1 MFAKMPRL
9 LLVACVICPS
19 LARALGLGEIHLNSA
34 LNEPLRAEIDLV
46 AAAPEELTA
55 LRASL
60 ASREA
65 FTRYGIDRPAFVSSF
80 TFKVA
85 KSADG
90 RDVLQVRS
98 ADSIPEPFVTFLVE
112 VNWARGRLMREY
124 TVLLDPPTYTP
135 GEIAG
140 SAAPIAA
147 AASAGAAPSPTA
159 PGQPSPQMPAATQS
173 GPMTSRRSSMAP
185 PQAAPAQAA
194 AAGSYRTVSGD
205 TLTRIAQ
212 RLRGGTPGQVDQAML
227 AIYHANPEAFDGN
240 INLLRRGAILRIP
253 GADDIAALNQKQA
266 MDEVARQ
273 MAAWHGGAATAG
285 GRLRLVTPKP
295 AADGSGSGTGTP
307 GAAAAG
313 GTDVAVLKN
322 HVKDLE
328 TQLAESRRMVDVS
341 NAQLAELQRKL
352 AAASAS
358 VVAATKAPAAGAPA
372 APAAATPAPT
382 TPPPA
387 APAAAAPAAP
397 PVANTPPAAANS
409 TPAAS
414 AAAAASAAQEP
425 AKPVAAAPKKVAT
438 PAPATDQGG
447 SWLDMVLDYWQIPA
461 GLFALLIAA
470 LGFTAWKRRSQRS
483 GTDELSA
490 LAGAAPARNEVV
502 VPANLADS
510 YNVTESFGTGDTSE
524 IRPVPGVLTAD
535 APVAPAKSAA
545 PARSGDETMSAE
557 SPVSIDQGDP
567 IAEADFH
574 MAYGLYDQAADLVR
588 MAIER
593 EPARRDLRMKLLEI
607 YFVWGNAENFLA
619 AAKDLS
625 ATRDTAPQGEWDKVM
640 IMGRQICPD
649 EEMFRQ
655 GAGGSHAADT
665 SVDLNLDGGENHVD
679 IDLFGESS
687 IERAASG
694 QPVAREPNARDS
706 DPTAETGESPH
717 LGGNSLDFMLD
728 APERGAEPAHRSAD
742 AAHEEPTIESEQMLF
757 GADALVAGN
766 RDEHTA
772 EVEIQDLGFDL
783 DHLEATD
790 TPASVAALEKTDKS
804 SAEAPTVISGMDN
817 SSRRRLA
824 DVQPTAKD
832 TDLTQLEKE
841 LEASFIAELAASS
854 DDIKSEVA
862 NSSAPTVNMPANVDA
877 AATGK
882 FRNVHAEAADAE
894 SHGTD
899 STAKMEGISAESL
912 DLEFSHLTSELGAA
926 GSGRHDD
933 GQGDTAVR
941 EAFDNSQRVRAV
953 DLDLGE
959 TVQRPAAI
967 PNAMDTVEARQLV
980 VKDRGDDG
988 IPGGEF
994 APVTMS
1000 EVGTKLDLAR
1010 AYMDMG
1016 DPEGARS
1023 ILEEVVQEGSASQKK
1038 EATRLIQSLPG

>member
-9 LLVACVICPS
+9 LLMACVICPS

-55 LRASL
+55 LRASI

-65 FTRYGIDRPAFVSSF
+65 FTRYGIDRPAFVSTF

-85 KSADG
+85 KTPDG

-98 ADSIPEPFVTFLVE
+98 VDSIPEPFVTFLVE

-135 GEIAG
+135 GEAAG

-147 AASAGAAPSPTA
+147 AAVAAPTPSA
-159 PGQPSPQMPAATQS
+159 PAQPSPPMPAATQP
-173 GPMTSRRSSMAP
+173 GPAAQRRSSLAP
-185 PQAAPAQAA
+185 PQAAPAPAA
-194 AAGSYRTVSGD
+194 TQPSAPGTYRTVSGD

-212 RLRGGTPGQVDQAML
+212 RVHGGTPGQVDQTML
-227 AIYHANPEAFDGN
+227 AIYRTNPEAFDGN

-253 GADDIAALNQKQA
+253 GADDVAALNQKQA
-266 MDEVARQ
+266 VDEVARQ
-273 MAAWHGGAATAG
+273 MAAWRGGAATAG
-285 GRLRLVTPKP
+285 GRLRLVTPKSSG
-295 AADGSGSGTGTP
+295 DGSGSGSGAP
-307 GAAAAG
+307 GASAAG
-313 GTDVAVLKN
+313 GTDIAALKN

-328 TQLAESRRMVDVS
+328 AQLAESRRAVDVS

-358 VVAATKAPAAGAPA
+358 VVAAAASKAPA
-372 APAAATPAPT
+372 APAAAPVAAAPAPATPAPATPAPT
-382 TPPPA
+382 APTAVAP
-387 APAAAAPAAP
+387 APAA
-397 PVANTPPAAANS
+397 TP
-409 TPAAS
+409 
-414 AAAAASAAQEP
+414 AAASAPAASTAEEP
-425 AKPVAAAPKKVAT
+425 AKPVAAPPKAAT

-447 SWLDMVLDYWQIPA
+447 SLLDMLLDYWQVLA
-461 GLFALLIAA
+461 ALIAVLLAA
-470 LGFTAWKRRSQRS
+470 LGFAAYKRRGARS
-483 GTDELSA
+483 DTDSLSA
-490 LAGAAPARNEVV
+490 LAGSTSSRNDVAV
-502 VPANLADS
+502 QGNLSDS
-510 YNVTESFGTGDTSE
+510 YNVTESFAPGDTSE
-524 IRPVPGVLTAD
+524 IKAAPGAVATEAAA
-535 APVAPAKSAA
+535 APVRSPAPSRSA
-545 PARSGDETMSAE
+545 DETMSAE

-593 EPARRDLRMKLLEI
+593 EPDRRDLRMKLLEI
-607 YFVWGNAENFLA
+607 YFVWGNAENFLS

-625 ATRDTAPQGEWDKVM
+625 ATRDTAPAGEWDKVM

-655 GAGGSHAADT
+655 GAGGTHSADQ

-687 IERAASG
+687 IERAATG
-694 QPVAREPNARDS
+694 EPVAREPNARDS

-717 LGGNSLDFMLD
+717 LSGNSLDFMLD
-728 APERGAEPAHRSAD
+728 APERGAEPQRSGAEASHD
-742 AAHEEPTIESEQMLF
+742 EPTVESEQMLF
-757 GADALVAGN
+757 NGDALVTGN
-766 RDEHTA
+766 RDDHTA

-783 DHLEATD
+783 DQLEATD
-790 TPASVAALEKTDKS
+790 TPSGVSALEKTDKS
-804 SAEAPTVISGMDN
+804 AAEAPTVISGLDN
-817 SSRRRLA
+817 SARRRLA
-824 DVQPTAKD
+824 DTQPTAKD

-854 DDIKSEVA
+854 DDIKGDIA
-862 NSSAPTVNMPANVDA
+862 QGSAPTVNMPASVDT
-877 AATGK
+877 AATGS
-882 FRNVHAEAADAE
+882 FGNVRADAADADP
-894 SHGTD
+894 HNTD
-899 STAKMEGISAESL
+899 STARMEGISPESL
-912 DLEFSHLTSELGAA
+912 DLDFSQLTSELGAGGA
-926 GSGRHDD
+926 RHDD
-933 GQGDTAVR
+933 GQGETAVR
-941 EAFDNSQRVRAV
+941 EAFDDSQRLRAV

-959 TVQRPAAI
+959 TVARPVAI
-967 PNAMDTVEARQLV
+967 PNAMDTVEARQLTI
-980 VKDRGDDG
+980 KDRVDEG